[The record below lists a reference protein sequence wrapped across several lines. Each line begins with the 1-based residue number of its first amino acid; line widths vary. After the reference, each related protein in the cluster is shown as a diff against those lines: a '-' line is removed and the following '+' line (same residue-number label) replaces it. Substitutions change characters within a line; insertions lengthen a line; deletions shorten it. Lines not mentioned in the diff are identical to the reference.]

1 MQQKLTVVPQGGL
14 CNRLRLLFSIMEAEA
29 FGARNISIHWAKNA
43 ECRAWFEELF
53 ETVDTENLRVV
64 HRKWWAIPIR
74 RQNLWVPGFI
84 RGLMGYGRKY
94 VNYLPESDE
103 AFKSL
108 LQRQRRIYISSG
120 FSLCEY
126 SQQTMSRLKPLPALR
141 RRIDELVARCGER
154 AIGVHIR
161 RTDNVVS
168 MQHSTP
174 DGFRRAMWRAI
185 QQHPE
190 ARFFLATDDAVLKA
204 ELLSE
209 FGERI
214 VTQQTEVRRDTVE
227 GMRDAVVDLWCL
239 AATQRIIGSYWSS
252 FTDIAAEFGGISAE
266 IVMD

>member
-53 ETVDTENLRVV
+53 ETIDSDNLRIV
-64 HRKWWAIPIR
+64 HRKWWAVPRR
-74 RQNLWVPGFI
+74 RQNLWMPEIV
-84 RGLMGYGRKY
+84 RGMMGYGRQY
-94 VNYLPESDE
+94 VNYRPESVE
-103 AFKSL
+103 AFRKV
-108 LQRQRRIYISSG
+108 LQDRRRIYISSG
-120 FSLCEY
+120 FSLCDY
-126 SQQTMSRLKPLPALR
+126 SRQTMSRLKPLPDLQ
-141 RRIDELVARCGER
+141 RRISELRAGCGER
-154 AIGVHIR
+154 AVGVHIR

-174 DGFRRAMWRAI
+174 DGFRRAMRRVL
-185 QQHPE
+185 QQHPGT
-190 ARFFLATDDAVLKA
+190 RFFLATDDAALKA

-209 FGERI
+209 MGDRI
-214 VTQQTEVRRDTVE
+214 VTQQAEVRRDTVE

-252 FTDIAAEFGGISAE
+252 FTDIAAELGGRPPE

>member
-1 MQQKLTVVPQGGL
+1 
-14 CNRLRLLFSIMEAEA
+14 
-29 FGARNISIHWAKNA
+29 
-43 ECRAWFEELF
+43 
-53 ETVDTENLRVV
+53 
-64 HRKWWAIPIR
+64 
-74 RQNLWVPGFI
+74 
-84 RGLMGYGRKY
+84 
-94 VNYLPESDE
+94 
-103 AFKSL
+103 
-108 LQRQRRIYISSG
+108 
-120 FSLCEY
+120 
-126 SQQTMSRLKPLPALR
+126 
-141 RRIDELVARCGER
+141 
-154 AIGVHIR
+154 
-161 RTDNVVS
+161 

-190 ARFFLATDDAVLKA
+190 ARFFLATDDAALKA

-252 FTDIAAEFGGISAE
+252 FTDIAAELGGISAE